1 MSSKR
6 FALAAAVVFAAAIV
20 WPSTA
25 LAQRHVVHG
34 RGPHSAVFVGV
45 GYGYPFFYSP
55 FYSPFYAPFYSPFYG
70 GWYPYWGY
78 PGYGYGFSGAIAD
91 ARLQLKPRDADVYV
105 DNYYVGRVDDFDG
118 VFQRLDLPPG
128 EHEISVYRDGY
139 KTYRYKNLFR
149 PGEGYKVQAA
159 LEPLAPGEAQE
170 PRPQAP
176 PRSAD
181 QQRPGPPSPYPG
193 EPDSARTVP
202 LPERRGSDRVQV
214 QASGFGTLAIRVQ
227 PADAVVTID
236 GERWDSPEGGSRLL
250 LQLATGRHQIEVR
263 KDGFKPYS
271 TSVEIHAGETQNVN
285 VSLPSSG
292 GI

>member
-6 FALAAAVVFAAAIV
+6 FVVAACLLAAAM
-20 WPSTA
+20 WPSEA
-25 LAQRHVVHG
+25 LAQRHYG
-34 RGPHSAVFVGV
+34 HSHSHVAVGV
-45 GYGYPFFYSP
+45 GVGFGYYPYFYSP
-55 FYSPFYAPFYSPFYG
+55 FYFSPFYSPYYW
-70 GWYPYWGY
+70 GWYPFWGY
-78 PGYGYGFSGAIAD
+78 PPYGYGYGYGGPAFSE
-91 ARLQLKPRDADVYV
+91 ARLQMKPVDADVYV

-118 VFQRLDLPPG
+118 IFQRLDLPPG
-128 EHEISVYRDGY
+128 EHEIIVYRDGY

-159 LEPLAPGEAQE
+159 LEPLAQGEAQE

-181 QQRPGPPSPYPG
+181 QQPAGPPSAYPG
-193 EPDSARTVP
+193 GGDPGRTMP
-202 LPERRGSDRVQV
+202 LPERRGSDRVLV
-214 QASGFGTLAIRVQ
+214 QPSGFGTLAIRVQ
-227 PADAVVTID
+227 PADAVVTVD
-236 GERWDSPEGGSRLL
+236 GERWDSPEGGSRLQ
-250 LQLATGRHQIEVR
+250 LQLAAGRHQIEVR

-271 TSVEIHAGETQNVN
+271 TTVEIHAGETQTVN